1 MFDFLLHSM
10 AAGAVWMTKEV
21 IGRAMASTTSV
32 DLDSSGWFSGVVHQL
47 MPVDE
52 LVVAPLLFAAT
63 LGAVLRQDMRRLAR
77 AWGACLPLALLGGFA
92 AVELTNLG
100 LQFTNA
106 LSTAVQYE
114 VSPDLE
120 TVYLKVITAGFNLSL
135 GAGPAAGLLV
145 LVFLGGVLAIW
156 LELALRSAAIELA
169 VLFMPFALAGMIWP
183 ATAHWAKRL
192 LELLGALLLT
202 KPVIVGALCLGS
214 HAIAVGD
221 NASDLITAIAIVLM
235 AAFAP
240 MALFKLVP
248 VVEVSAIAH
257 MQGLSRQPF
266 HAGRARRAKSA
277 GQGRRG
283 TSLDL
288 RGRHRPH
295 RRRRGE

>member
-214 HAIAVGD
+214 RTRSRWGTARATSSQPSPSCSWRPLPRWPCSSWCQWSRFPPSPTCRGSP
-221 NASDLITAIAIVLM
+221 ASRSTRQSAPRKECWPRSQRHEPRPPWAPP
-235 AAFAP
+235 AAPPAT
-240 MALFKLVP
+240 
-248 VVEVSAIAH
+248 
-257 MQGLSRQPF
+257 R
-266 HAGRARRAKSA
+266 
-277 GQGRRG
+277 
-283 TSLDL
+283 
-288 RGRHRPH
+288 
-295 RRRRGE
+295 